1 VWYVPINLKERKK
14 YHVQY
19 ERLPDFCKFCGL
31 LGHEVRECRDVV
43 HEEDKCQW
51 GDWLKVVFELNIPTG
66 AGRGGGN

>member
-1 VWYVPINLKERKK
+1 
-14 YHVQY
+14 
-19 ERLPDFCKFCGL
+19 
-31 LGHEVRECRDVV
+31 V

>member
-31 LGHEVRECRDVV
+31 LGHEVRECGDGV

-51 GDWLKVVFELNIPTG
+51 GDWLKVVFELNIPIG
-66 AGRGGGN
+66 AGKGGGN